1 MRNGEGTDVNAD
13 PRAVA
18 ERLWGKD
25 HLDPEE
31 KKLRFSN

>member
-13 PRAVA
+13 PD
-18 ERLWGKD
+18 RLWVKD
-25 HLDPEE
+25 HLDSEE